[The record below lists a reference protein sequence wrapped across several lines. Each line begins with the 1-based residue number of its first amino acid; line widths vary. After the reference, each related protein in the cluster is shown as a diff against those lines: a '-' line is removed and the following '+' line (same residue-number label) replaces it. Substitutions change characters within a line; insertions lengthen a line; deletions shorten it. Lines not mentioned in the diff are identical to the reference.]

1 MNYDLHTHST
11 ASDGTLSPTELVLL
25 AKQNGVNVLALTDH
39 DTTDGLQ
46 EASVAA
52 KKCDVILINGVEISV
67 TWENMT
73 IHVLGLG
80 VDPGNDVL
88 QEGLLGLRNFRQW
101 RAEEIGR
108 RLEKSGIEG
117 AYQGALKYVKGQ
129 LVSRTHFARYL
140 VESGKAKNVGAV
152 FKKYLV
158 SNKPGHVSGKW
169 ADLESVITWIRGAGG
184 NAVIAHPARYRMS
197 ATKLRRFIEHFKAF
211 GGTGIEVVSGSHS
224 PNERRDMALYAKRY
238 SLLASQGSDYH
249 GPENAWVELGKLHSL
264 PSGCEPIWTA
274 WS

>member
-25 AKQNGVNVLALTDH
+25 AKQNGVDVLALTDH

-46 EASVAA
+46 EASEAA
-52 KKCDVILINGVEISV
+52 KQCDMTLINGVEISV

-80 VDPGNDVL
+80 VDPDNKAL
-88 QEGLLGLRNFRQW
+88 QEGLLALRTFRQW

-117 AYQGALKYVKGQ
+117 AYQGALKFVKGQ

-140 VESGKAKNVGAV
+140 VECGKAKNVGAV

-158 SNKPGHVSGKW
+158 NNKPGHVSGKW
-169 ADLESVITWIRGAGG
+169 ADLEDAISWIRGAGG

-211 GGTGIEVVSGSHS
+211 GGIGIEVVSGNHS
-224 PNERRDMALYAKRY
+224 PNDRRDAALYAKRY

-249 GPENAWVELGKLHSL
+249 GPENAWVELGKLHPL
-264 PSGCEPIWTA
+264 PSACEPIWTA
-274 WS
+274 WT